1 MGGRGLPRPGSGRDG
16 GHLYAYER
24 GRDHAATDLAAT
36 IAGFIYL
43 GWIGAYLVD
52 LRNLP
57 DGGWWLMLVLPCVWG
72 ADTGAYIIGS
82 KYGKHKM
89 APRLSPKKSWEGYV
103 AGIVMGTYVGA
114 IFAWAFNVNTFV
126 GRLTI
131 SPWEGALLGF
141 VLSVLP
147 TLGDLG
153 ESMFKRQGGIKDS
166 GAVIP
171 GHGGAFDR
179 IDSWLWGAVIG
190 VYWIQF
196 FFL

>member
-1 MGGRGLPRPGSGRDG
+1 
-16 GHLYAYER
+16 
-24 GRDHAATDLAAT
+24 
-36 IAGFIYL
+36 
-43 GWIGAYLVD
+43 
-52 LRNLP
+52 
-57 DGGWWLMLVLPCVWG
+57 
-72 ADTGAYIIGS
+72 
-82 KYGKHKM
+82 
-89 APRLSPKKSWEGYV
+89 
-103 AGIVMGTYVGA
+103 MGTYVGA